1 MAFTERAEVSL
12 GMGLATAAIVWGVF
26 NTSLPSIAEARV
38 TTQNDSQLAAAEKT
52 ATWVSAA
59 VVAGV
64 SLISKDATVFVLGGA
79 TIVAL
84 AWMHRHANLVH
95 PEVGTATMPASS
107 LNTPQSY
114 SDNVYTMNATA

>member
-26 NTSLPSIAEARV
+26 NTSLPSIAESRV
-38 TTQNDSQLAAAEKT
+38 TGQNDRDLASAERT
-52 ATWVSAA
+52 ATWVSGA

-79 TIVAL
+79 TVVAL
-84 AWMHRHANLVH
+84 AWMHRHANQVH
-95 PEVGTATMPASS
+95 PGVGKATMPAAGGAGV
-107 LNTPQSY
+107 PQAY
-114 SDNVYTMNATA
+114 SDNVYGFAAG

>member
-38 TTQNDSQLAAAEKT
+38 TAQNDRDLSSAERT
-52 ATWVSAA
+52 ATWVSGA

-84 AWMHRHANLVH
+84 AWMHRHANMVH
-95 PEVGTATMPASS
+95 PEVGKATMHASGGLNGPAV
-107 LNTPQSY
+107 
-114 SDNVYTMNATA
+114 DGVYVMSG

>member
-38 TTQNDSQLAAAEKT
+38 TSQNDTQLQAAEKT

-84 AWMHRHANLVH
+84 AWMHRHANMVH
-95 PEVGTATMPASS
+95 PEVGKATMQVPDGQAY
-107 LNTPQSY
+107 PQAY
-114 SDNVYTMNATA
+114 QG